1 MNFNHV
7 HGCYVSFNDI
17 QWLLI
22 KVTGRE
28 TVSTK
33 PWSNQRKYAN
43 SDNTYAEKSFITPTQ
58 GALSKTLFKITGNM
72 PIATILML
80 KKVL

>member
-7 HGCYVSFNDI
+7 HGDCYVSFNDI

-33 PWSNQRKYAN
+33 PLSNFESN
-43 SDNTYAEKSFITPTQ
+43 SSCSIKNCEACVVTTLPVIFFLVAST
-58 GALSKTLFKITGNM
+58 LSCEC
-72 PIATILML
+72 
-80 KKVL
+80 